1 MAIDAD
7 TTYTTL
13 KECTESEAYAESNE
27 EMMKKIV
34 SLSGGL
40 VEVKE
45 SGDHLIAQA
54 IHQSVNDYL
63 AQTGLQSLD
72 VSSRNSVIG

>member
-7 TTYTTL
+7 TTYTIL

-45 SGDHLIAQA
+45 SGDP
-54 IHQSVNDYL
+54 S
-63 AQTGLQSLD
+63 
-72 VSSRNSVIG
+72 